1 MTIPTAALALLVSL
15 APSPLPQ
22 TRASAPT
29 TKVTPPAAAATPAAS
44 QEEAEH
50 EALRQLRAAY
60 EAAIRD
66 SKPEALAPMLH
77 PDFHA
82 VMVTGRAVN
91 SLADLKQ
98 YWTDIH
104 ALIGPGGKYTTTLNP
119 ERSVIVGDLA
129 LARGTSDDVVVTSGG
144 TEFKFTTLWTAV
156 LQKQDGRWMLR
167 QAQGSVDPVDN
178 IFVRTFTRR
187 ALMFTAAVAGVIGLV
202 LGASIVGLLMRRR
215 RAA

>member
-1 MTIPTAALALLVSL
+1 
-15 APSPLPQ
+15 
-22 TRASAPT
+22 
-29 TKVTPPAAAATPAAS
+29 
-44 QEEAEH
+44 
-50 EALRQLRAAY
+50 
-60 EAAIRD
+60 
-66 SKPEALAPMLH
+66 
-77 PDFHA
+77 